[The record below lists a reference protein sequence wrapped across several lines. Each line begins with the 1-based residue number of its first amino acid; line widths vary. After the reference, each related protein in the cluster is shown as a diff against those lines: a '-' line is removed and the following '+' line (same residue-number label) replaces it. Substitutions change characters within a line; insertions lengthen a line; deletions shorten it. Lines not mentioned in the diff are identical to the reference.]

1 MFDADLRRR
10 IANILP
16 TCFTLKHADYCLT
29 GLFAD
34 RFTKFA
40 LWDGWAGRPHSL
52 AGIVP
57 KEIDATSVDWER
69 YREIYGVGRE
79 LRRRHDKKKEV
90 A

>member
-34 RFTKFA
+34 
-40 LWDGWAGRPHSL
+40 
-52 AGIVP
+52 
-57 KEIDATSVDWER
+57 
-69 YREIYGVGRE
+69 
-79 LRRRHDKKKEV
+79 
-90 A
+90 